1 MKKLI
6 TLTSLVFSLVC
17 TAQTGTNTGKTQQ
30 DDLNC
35 YNKWAAKFDERG
47 ADEVLDG
54 VYDDVIITVRLGA
67 KADCFNGKADVKD
80 RKVVALYILRE
91 DGSYEELKWEW
102 KEGGKNITIHNG
114 ISLALITK
122 DNKLVNVIWPKKI
135 KPKKAPYK
143 KAAEPT
149 DD

>member
-1 MKKLI
+1 MKKII
-6 TLTSLVFSLVC
+6 TTAALALALSIN
-17 TAQTGTNTGKTQQ
+17 AQTGTTGTKAQQ

-35 YNKWAAKFDERG
+35 YNKWAAKFEERG
-47 ADEVLDG
+47 ADEVGDG
-54 VYDDVIITVRLGA
+54 TYDDVIITVRSGA
-67 KADCFNGKADVKD
+67 KADCFNGKVEVKEK
-80 RKVVALYILRE
+80 KVTALYILRE
-91 DGSYEELKWEW
+91 DGSYEQLKWEW

-122 DNKLVNVIWPKKI
+122 DSKLVNVIWPKKI
-135 KPKKAPYK
+135 KAKKAPFK